1 MEAIVY
7 EEFGGPEVLRHT
19 AGAAVPEPGP
29 GEVRVKVAAVGV
41 NPVDWKRRYGWVEE
55 FYPTTFPAV
64 PGLEFAGTVDRLG
77 EGVTGL
83 AVGDE
88 VLGWTKTGA
97 YAEYAIADIV
107 VPKPAGLPW
116 ETAASLPVAGETAQ
130 RVLDLLGVRAGET
143 LFLHGAAGV
152 VGSVGVQLAVAA
164 GVTVIGSASAS
175 NHAYLRELG
184 AIPVA
189 YGEGLADRVRAA
201 APDGVDA
208 VFDAAGHGVLP
219 VAIELLGGVGPGG
232 VGPDGDGPYGD
243 GAAKERIVTIADVDA
258 EKYGIVFSGSLG
270 DPDAV
275 RAGLTAHA
283 RGAAAGTLT
292 VRLADTLPLKEAA
305 RVQQLSESG
314 HVRGKL
320 VLIP

>member
-7 EEFGGPEVLRHT
+7 EEFGGPEVLRHES
-19 AGAAVPEPGP
+19 GVAVPEPGP

-41 NPVDWKRRYGWVEE
+41 NPVDWKRRYGWVEA

-64 PGLEFAGTVDRLG
+64 PGLEFAGTVDALG
-77 EGVTGL
+77 EGVTDL

-97 YAEYAIADIV
+97 YAEYAIAGIV
-107 VPKPAGLPW
+107 APKPAGLSW
-116 ETAASLPVAGETAQ
+116 AAAASLPVAGETAR
-130 RVLDLLGVRAGET
+130 RVLDLIGAREGET

-152 VGSVGVQLAVAA
+152 VGSVAVQLAVAA
-164 GVTVIGSASAS
+164 GITVVGSASES

-189 YGEGLADRVRAA
+189 YGDGLADRVRAA

-219 VAIELLGGVGPGG
+219 VAIELLGGEGTADKG
-232 VGPDGDGPYGD
+232 
-243 GAAKERIVTIADVDA
+243 RIATIAATDA
-258 EKYGIVFSGSLG
+258 AEYGIAFSGVTG
-270 DPDAV
+270 APDAV
-275 RAGLTAHA
+275 RAALTAQA
-283 RGAAAGTLT
+283 RQAVEGTLA

-305 RVQQLSESG
+305 RAQELSESG

-320 VLIP
+320 VLVP

>member
-19 AGAAVPEPGP
+19 TGVAVPEPGP
-29 GEVRVKVAAVGV
+29 GEVRVRVAAVGV

-64 PGLEFAGTVDRLG
+64 PGLEFAGTVDALG
-77 EGVTGL
+77 EDVTGL

-97 YAEYAIADIV
+97 YAEYAIAGIIA
-107 VPKPAGLPW
+107 PKPAGLSW
-116 ETAASLPVAGETAQ
+116 EAAASLPVAGETAR
-130 RVLDLLGVRAGET
+130 RVLDLIGVREGET

-152 VGSVGVQLAVAA
+152 VGSVAVQLAVAA
-164 GVTVIGSASAS
+164 GITVVGSASKS

-189 YGEGLADRVRAA
+189 YGDGLAERVRAA
-201 APDGVDA
+201 APDGVHA

-219 VAIELLGGVGPGG
+219 VAIELLGGEGTA
-232 VGPDGDGPYGD
+232 D
-243 GAAKERIVTIADVDA
+243 KRRIATIAATDA
-258 EKYGIVFSGSLG
+258 AEHGIAFSGVVG

-275 RAGLTAHA
+275 RAALTAQA
-283 RGAAAGTLT
+283 RQAVEGTLA
-292 VRLADTLPLKEAA
+292 VRIADTLPLKEAA
-305 RVQQLSESG
+305 RAQELSESG

-320 VLIP
+320 VLLP

>member
-1 MEAIVY
+1 MEATVY
-7 EEFGGPEVLRHT
+7 EEFGGPEVLRHET
-19 AGAAVPEPGP
+19 GVAVPVPGP
-29 GEVRVKVAAVGV
+29 GEVRVKVAAAGV
-41 NPVDWKRRYGWVEE
+41 NPVDWKRRRGWVEA

-64 PGLEFAGTVDRLG
+64 PGLEFAGTVDAVG
-77 EGVTGL
+77 AGVTHV

-88 VLGWTKTGA
+88 VLGWTETGA
-97 YAEYAIADIV
+97 YAQYALAGIV
-107 VPKPAGLPW
+107 VPKPEGLSW

-130 RVLDLLGVRAGET
+130 RVLGLLGVGAGGT

-152 VGSVGVQLAVAA
+152 VGSVATQLAVAA
-164 GVTVIGSASAS
+164 GIRVVGSASES

-184 AIPVA
+184 AVPVA

-201 APDGVDA
+201 APEGVDA

-219 VAIELLGGVGPGG
+219 VAIELLGG
-232 VGPDGDGPYGD
+232 D
-243 GAAKERIVTIADVDA
+243 AAPRERIVTIADTEA
-258 EKYGIVFSGSLG
+258 ERYGIVFSGLLG

-275 RAGLTAHA
+275 RAGL
-283 RGAAAGTLT
+283 AAQAALAAEGRLT
-292 VRLADTLPLKEAA
+292 VRLAEVLPLKEASRA
-305 RVQQLSESG
+305 QESSESG

>member
-1 MEAIVY
+1 M
-7 EEFGGPEVLRHT
+7 
-19 AGAAVPEPGP
+19 
-29 GEVRVKVAAVGV
+29 
-41 NPVDWKRRYGWVEE
+41 
-55 FYPTTFPAV
+55 
-64 PGLEFAGTVDRLG
+64 
-77 EGVTGL
+77 
-83 AVGDE
+83 
-88 VLGWTKTGA
+88 
-97 YAEYAIADIV
+97 
-107 VPKPAGLPW
+107 
-116 ETAASLPVAGETAQ
+116 AGETAQ

-164 GVTVIGSASAS
+164 GVIVIGSASES

-201 APDGVDA
+201 APHGVDA

-219 VAIELLGGVGPGG
+219 VAIELLGGGGPGG
-232 VGPDGDGPYGD
+232 GE
-243 GAAKERIVTIADVDA
+243 AAKERIVTIADVDA
-258 EKYGIVFSGSLG
+258 EKHGIVFSGVLG
-270 DPDAV
+270 EPAAV

-283 RGAAAGTLT
+283 RGAAAGTLA

-305 RVQQLSESG
+305 RAQELSESG

-320 VLIP
+320 ILIP

>member
-7 EEFGGPEVLRHT
+7 EEFGGPEVLRHE
-19 AGAAVPEPGP
+19 AGVEKPEPGP
-29 GEVRVKVAAVGV
+29 GEVRVRVAAVGV

-64 PGLEFAGTVDRLG
+64 PGLEFAGTVDALG
-77 EGVTGL
+77 EGVTDL

-97 YAEYAIADIV
+97 YAEYAIAGTV
-107 VPKPAGLPW
+107 APKPAGLSW
-116 ETAASLPVAGETAQ
+116 EAAAALPVAGETAQ
-130 RVLDLLGVRAGET
+130 RVLDLLRVRKGET

-152 VGSVGVQLAVAA
+152 VGSVAVQLAVAA
-164 GVTVIGSASAS
+164 GITVIGSASES

-189 YGEGLADRVRAA
+189 YGDGLADRVRAA
-201 APDGVDA
+201 APEGVDA

-219 VAIELLGGVGPGG
+219 VAVELLGG
-232 VGPDGDGPYGD
+232 GD
-243 GAAKERIVTIADVDA
+243 AAKERIVTIAATDA
-258 EKYGIVFSGSLG
+258 AEHGIVFSGVTAE
-270 DPDAV
+270 PDVV
-275 RAGLTAHA
+275 RRGLTDQA
-283 RGAAAGTLT
+283 RLAVEGALT
-292 VRLADTLPLKEAA
+292 VRVAETLPLKEAA
-305 RVQQLSESG
+305 RAQESSETG
-314 HVRGKL
+314 HVRGKI

>member
-7 EEFGGPEVLRHT
+7 EEFGGHDVLRHES
-19 AGAAVPEPGP
+19 GVAVPEPGP

-41 NPVDWKRRYGWVEE
+41 NPVDWKRRHGWVEA

-64 PGLEFAGTVDRLG
+64 PGLEFAGTVDALG
-77 EGVTGL
+77 EGVTDL

-97 YAEYAIADIV
+97 YAQYAIAGTV
-107 VPKPAGLPW
+107 APKPAGLSW
-116 ETAASLPVAGETAQ
+116 EAAASLPVAGETAQ
-130 RVLDLLGVRAGET
+130 RVLDLIGARRGET

-152 VGSVGVQLAVAA
+152 VGSVAVQLAVAA
-164 GVTVIGSASAS
+164 GITVVGSASES

-184 AIPVA
+184 ATPVA
-189 YGEGLADRVRAA
+189 YGDGLADRVRAA

-219 VAIELLGGVGPGG
+219 VAIELLGGEGIA
-232 VGPDGDGPYGD
+232 D
-243 GAAKERIVTIADVDA
+243 KRRIATIAATDA
-258 EKYGIVFSGSLG
+258 AEYGIAFSGVSG
-270 DPDAV
+270 APDAV
-275 RAGLTAHA
+275 RAVLTAQA
-283 RGAAAGTLT
+283 RQAVEGTLA

-305 RVQQLSESG
+305 RAQELSESG

-320 VLIP
+320 VLVP